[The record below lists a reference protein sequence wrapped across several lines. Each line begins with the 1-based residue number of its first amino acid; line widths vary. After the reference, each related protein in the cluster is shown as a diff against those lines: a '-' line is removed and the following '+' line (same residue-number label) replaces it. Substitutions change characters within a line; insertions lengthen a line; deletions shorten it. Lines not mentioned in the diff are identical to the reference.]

1 MSMFICPLKFN
12 TSPLN
17 DGSALKR
24 EFGSIPVR
32 IEDIAQTY
40 PMYSPVLA
48 KFESLLQDDFPI
60 C

>member
-40 PMYSPVLA
+40 QMYSPVLA
-48 KFESLLQDDFPI
+48 KFEKPI
-60 C
+60 TR